1 MLRIVATLLL
11 GTTFL
16 LGYQRGDLVSPTIAQ
31 KIGLE
36 KEKTYVIDFFASWCA
51 SCKREM
57 PYLSRFSDQAKGKV
71 EVIGI
76 DVDQNPQKA
85 ASFQKEMKEAKAL
98 TFRVINDPKGEI
110 IKHFDPIGMPALYV
124 IQKGKITSVIL
135 GAKDH
140 IDTILEE
147 ATKETP

>member
-1 MLRIVATLLL
+1 MKTVYLLLFAATLLL
-11 GTTFL
+11 G
-16 LGYQRGDLVSPTIAQ
+16 YQKGDVVSPDIMQ
-31 KIGLE
+31 KIGLD
-36 KEKTYVIDFFASWCA
+36 KEKSYVIDFFASWCA

-57 PYLSRFSDQAKGKV
+57 PYLSRFSDKAKGKV